1 MSGEVSAGGALP
13 ELTGQPGIKTYLI
26 DAALNYGEES

>member
-1 MSGEVSAGGALP
+1 MARCPAEGALP
-13 ELTGQPGIKTYLI
+13 ELTGQPSVETYLV